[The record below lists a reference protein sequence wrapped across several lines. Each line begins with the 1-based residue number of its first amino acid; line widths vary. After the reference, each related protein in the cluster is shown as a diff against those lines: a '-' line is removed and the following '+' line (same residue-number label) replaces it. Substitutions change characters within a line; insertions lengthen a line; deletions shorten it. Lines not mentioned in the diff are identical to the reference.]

1 MTGRP
6 TTPTSTTRA
15 TARRTSATGSRFK
28 TKVRNRESFLYAG
41 PGTTSYDKLNV
52 IQTYSIRRES
62 IKWVK
67 KARRS
72 GKKERK
78 RYVAKK
84 SNYRYVAKNLP
95 VAPPNIGPKT
105 FPNYQ
110 AFVNGAIKNLKGGGK
125 VFAGPRDD
133 PFFVDLGG
141 TFDAINIRQLTGNQG
156 QGKDDLSGFS
166 VSSTVLLVPES
177 AVTRD
182 GKPVK
187 SAAASNSV
195 IGVWSTTE
203 RKRAAGH
210 QRRLRPG
217 RPAQEGRPE
226 RASRS
231 RAWATRW

>member
-1 MTGRP
+1 M
-6 TTPTSTTRA
+6 
-15 TARRTSATGSRFK
+15 
-28 TKVRNRESFLYAG
+28 
-41 PGTTSYDKLNV
+41 

-62 IKWVK
+62 IKWTK
-67 KARRS
+67 KAKRS
-72 GKKERK
+72 GKKVK
-78 RYVAKK
+78 RYLAKK

-110 AFVNGAIKNLKGGGK
+110 AFVNGAIRNLKGGGK

-156 QGKDDLSGFS
+156 KGKDDLSGFS

-195 IGVWSTTE
+195 IGVWSTTD
-203 RKRAAGH
+203 RKRVQVTNADFDQGGLAQGQGQGRGPGVAPGQPAGE
-210 QRRLRPG
+210 RG
-217 RPAQEGRPE
+217 RDPAGQEGPVQPHHPGSRR
-226 RASRS
+226 RAVRQVRRQAGAGGRS
-231 RAWATRW
+231 